1 MILPGFTPRGG
12 VQSIHLA
19 RALPR
24 SYHSSGALPAG
35 AGGNGAQGAGEDR
48 NRKAASLQ
56 REVRAFP
63 SDLLLRLRRPLPE
76 NTVVSERRARSGLAL
91 RQQAGEK
98 EVWHRLPITH
108 TVRNGPARG
117 SHHGF

>member
-1 MILPGFTPRGG
+1 VATILFFGVGCGYDFTDG
-12 VQSIHLA
+12 QKEI
-19 RALPR
+19 
-24 SYHSSGALPAG
+24 
-35 AGGNGAQGAGEDR
+35 GGNGVISSGTAV
-48 NRKAASLQ
+48 S
-56 REVRAFP
+56 V
-63 SDLLLRLRRPLPE
+63 LPE

-108 TVRNGPARG
+108 PVRNGPARG